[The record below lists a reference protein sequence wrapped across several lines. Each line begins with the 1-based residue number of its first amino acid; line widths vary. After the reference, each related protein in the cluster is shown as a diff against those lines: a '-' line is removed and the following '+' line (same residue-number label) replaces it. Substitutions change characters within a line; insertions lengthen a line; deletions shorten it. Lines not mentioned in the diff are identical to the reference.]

1 MDNKYRKT
9 EYINKGW
16 TFHFDKNPEGIE
28 KTVSDKKTACDEKT
42 VSDKNPECIE
52 KTVSDKKTACDEKTV
67 SEEKRPVDIPHSFN
81 DLTMNYCNEKDY
93 QAVGIYE
100 KIIPYSEAYDGKK
113 VVLTID
119 GAAHESVLSVN
130 GKAFE
135 PHRCGYTAASY
146 DISPYLVKDSD
157 NVVSIKVDSREILN
171 QPPFGKVID
180 YMTYGGIYRDVYITT
195 KNRTNIADAYIYT
208 DDIDYAKN
216 VVKVGYEITLD
227 NEKDIE
233 KNKYAVNITVRE
245 GGALITPKETDKILT
260 QKEIS
265 VDEKTI
271 SGSFEVT
278 GIKLWDIDNPNLYQ
292 VCISLSEENEVIDQ
306 MGLETGFRIQEFK
319 KDGFYL
325 NGKKIKLIG
334 LNRHQSYP
342 YIGYAMPKR
351 GQITDANIL
360 KKELGVNAVRTSH
373 YPQHHEFIR
382 ECDRLGL
389 LVFTEIPG
397 WQHIGDEEWKK
408 IAIKNVEDMVIQY
421 RNHPSIILWG
431 VRINESVDDDEFYSR
446 TNEAAH
452 KLDKKRQ
459 TSGVRYLQKSS
470 LLEDVYA
477 YNDFVHNGKNQGV
490 DPKKKVTS
498 DSEKPYLVSEFNG
511 HMFPTKSWDS
521 EEHRLEH
528 ALRHCNVIDEVYKQE
543 DIAGAFGWC
552 MFDYNTH
559 KDFGSGDRICY
570 HGVMDF
576 FRNPKMAAYVYAT
589 QLKSDDVFEISS
601 SMDIGEHPACN
612 LSQVYA
618 FTNADSVRVYK
629 NDEYVREYTRDDSPY
644 KNMPNPP
651 ILINDF
657 IGELLEKHE
666 KYPHKKAEAIKE
678 VMLAI
683 QRYGQN
689 SLPLKYKLKMAKLML
704 FEHLTLADGYDLYG
718 KYVADW
724 GGEVTTYKFEAVKDG
739 KVVKTILKTP
749 SEKVSLEIESD
760 TAILHEEETY
770 DVASVRIKAKDQNGN
785 VLPYFN
791 EVLNIRTEGPV
802 EILGPDAITLPG
814 GMGGCFVR
822 TVGKTGEGE
831 VIIEHRGVE
840 YRTKISV
847 I

>member
-1 MDNKYRKT
+1 MEVTDLMDNIYRT
-9 EYINKGW
+9 IEYINKGW
-16 TFHFDKNPEGIE
+16 AFHFAESPEESETTASE
-28 KTVSDKKTACDEKT
+28 KTTVSDKKTASGEKT
-42 VSDKNPECIE
+42 VYDETTASCE
-52 KTVSDKKTACDEKTV
+52 KCL
-67 SEEKRPVDIPHSFN
+67 VDLPHSFN
-81 DLTMNYCNEKDY
+81 DLTLNYCNEKEY

-100 KIIPYSEAYDGKK
+100 KRIPYSKEYDGKK

-130 GKAFE
+130 GHSFA
-135 PHRCGYTAASY
+135 PHKCGYTAANY

-157 NVVSIKVDSREILN
+157 NVISISVDSRETLN

-195 KNRTNIADAYIYT
+195 KNRTNIQDAYIFT
-208 DDIDYAKN
+208 DDIDYAN
-216 VVKVGYEITLD
+216 NSVKVGYEITLD
-227 NEKDIE
+227 NEKEIE
-233 KNKYAVNITVRE
+233 KNKYTVNITIKKSDIAKATTRE
-245 GGALITPKETDKILT
+245 EADGIITH
-260 QKEIS
+260 KEI
-265 VDEKTI
+265 TI
-271 SGSFEVT
+271 DGKRVSGTFEVS
-278 GIKLWDIDNPNLYQ
+278 GIKLWNIENPNLYQ
-292 VCISLSEENEVIDQ
+292 VCISLSEENEIIDQ
-306 MGLETGFRIQEFK
+306 MEIETGFRIQEFK

-325 NGKKIKLIG
+325 NDKKIKLLG

-351 GQITDANIL
+351 GQVTDANIL

-408 IAIKNVEDMVIQY
+408 IAIKNVEDMVLQY

-431 VRINESVDDDEFYSR
+431 VRINESVDDDEFYLR

-543 DIAGAFGWC
+543 NISGAFGWC

-576 FRNPKMAAYVYAT
+576 FRNPKMAAHVYAT
-589 QLKSDDVFEISS
+589 QLKSDEVFEISS

-618 FTNADSVRVYK
+618 FTNADSVKVYK
-629 NDEYVREYTRDDSPY
+629 NNEFVREYTREDSPY

-724 GGEVTTYKFEAVKDG
+724 GGEVTTYKFEAIRG
-739 KVVKTILKTP
+739 GNVVKTILKTP
-749 SEKVSLEIESD
+749 SEKVNLEIDSD
-760 TAILHEEETY
+760 TCILHEEETY
-770 DVASVRIKAKDQNGN
+770 DVASIRIRAKDQNGN

-791 EVLNIRTEGPV
+791 EVLNIRTEGPI

-814 GMGGCFVR
+814 GMGGCYIR
-822 TVGKTGEGE
+822 TIGKTGESE